1 MDMTLTKNRKYHL
14 LDCVLLVCAIAAV
27 YGRLIGYDFQTHW
40 DDNGYILNN
49 PASRGFSW
57 DNIRTAFSIGA
68 GRIGQYNPLSLLSF
82 MLDFTLWGQNPG
94 GYHLT
99 NIVVHGLNGLLV
111 YHLLFRLYGSRLISL
126 ITSALFLLHP
136 VQVESVAWISE
147 RKGLLSLFFM
157 LISWECYLG
166 YLKAEKGS
174 GRLSYILSLTAFVLS
189 LLAKTASVVFPLILL
204 VFDRCFTQRALRN
217 TVKDKIP
224 FFVVSALFSAIEVF
238 SEMPENG
245 GALIGYHGGSPLAT
259 FYTMLPVFC
268 RYLRLLVWPAGLN
281 VEHLPPIHTTPD
293 AAVLAA
299 AVLLACVAFLG
310 YRLYRQD
317 RRLGFWVIF
326 FWIGLLPVSQIVP
339 LILMM
344 YEHYLYMP
352 IIGAAVLVASG
363 VDRLRE
369 QGGPKYARILYLL
382 LFLWLLALSLTSYQR
397 TAVWENSITLFSD
410 ATSKSPGGARVW
422 EVLGEAH
429 YFFGNKETSRR
440 ALEKSLA
447 LNPKSTDVLWA
458 LGEVNAEMG
467 EYDKGLDYL
476 NRLLAINPNYARG
489 WATLG
494 NIHKYRGEY
503 AQSKEMYQKALAI
516 QPDAVQVQML
526 LGKLAI
532 RERKP
537 EEARIY
543 LNRVEADKRGWN
555 LVENAYLMACVESLA
570 GRTDEAFAWLE
581 KALQRGYSDYYTLN
595 TNQELSG
602 IWDNPRFNYLM
613 LSYFPEHFKER

>member
-1 MDMTLTKNRKYHL
+1 MTLSKNWMNHL
-14 LDCVLLVCAIAAV
+14 LDGVLLVCAVAVV
-27 YGRLIGYDFQTHW
+27 YGRLVGYDFQTHW

-99 NIVVHGLNGLLV
+99 NIVVHALNGLLV
-111 YHLLFRLYGSRLISL
+111 YHLLFRLYAHRLLSL
-126 ITSALFLLHP
+126 IASAIFLFHP
-136 VQVESVAWISE
+136 VQVESVAWIAE
-147 RKGLLSLFFM
+147 RKGLLSLLFL
-157 LISWECYLG
+157 LIAWECYLG
-166 YLKAEKGS
+166 YLKAEKGR
-174 GRLSYILSLTAFVLS
+174 GRLPYVLSVLAFVLS
-189 LLAKTASVVFPLILL
+189 LMAKTASVVLPLILL
-204 VFDRCFTQRALRN
+204 VFDWCFAKKEHGN
-217 TVKDKIP
+217 NFKDKIP
-224 FFVVSALFSAIEVF
+224 FFAASAVFSAIEVF

-245 GALIGYHGGSPLAT
+245 GSLIGYHGGSPLAT

-281 VEHLPPIHTTPD
+281 VEHLPPIHKTPD
-293 AAVLAA
+293 ATVLAA
-299 AVLLACVAFLG
+299 AILLAGIACLG
-310 YRLYRQD
+310 YHLYRRD
-317 RRLGFWVIF
+317 RKLGFWMMF

-363 VDRLRE
+363 ATCLRE
-369 QGGPKYARILYLL
+369 RIGPRYAGILYLF
-382 LFLWLLALSLTSYQR
+382 LFLWLTALSVTSYQR
-397 TAVWENSITLFSD
+397 TAVWENSLTLFAD
-410 ATSKSPGGARVW
+410 ATAKSPGGARVW

-429 YFFGNKETSRR
+429 YFFGNKAESRR

-476 NRLLAINPNYARG
+476 NRLLAINPDYARG

-494 NIHKYRGEY
+494 NIYKYRGDY
-503 AQSKEMYQKALAI
+503 AQSKEMYHKALAI

-537 EEARIY
+537 DEARSY
-543 LNRVEADKRGWN
+543 LLKVEADTRGWN
-555 LVENAYLMACVESLA
+555 LVENAYLMACAESLA
-570 GRTDEAFAWLE
+570 GRTEEAFTWLE
-581 KALQRGYSDYYTLN
+581 TALRRGYSDYYTLN
-595 TNQELSG
+595 TNTELSG

-613 LSYFPEHFKER
+613 LHYFPEHNKER